1 MIKVDIQDLID
12 IIDTHTKKT
21 RLSDKYSAKNLSYI
35 LSKQKLCKEM

>member
-12 IIDTHTKKT
+12 IIDTHKKT
-21 RLSDKYSAKNLSYI
+21 RLSDKYSAKNLSCI